1 MRACTATLRKS
12 LLASIFS
19 FSFGVLHLQT
29 CLVSCRQ
36 RSHNSCAG
44 AQRGCKAQ
52 GRQTQVIWQGK
63 AGNNSSAG
71 VRQRLLCVLGLLH
84 MLVCYRA
91 ESDSLAT
98 TQRGEKAWV
107 DIADQSGN
115 ANAMRPAIDN
125 RRMGRCIDIAA
136 VVHDTGVSIMSCT
149 HASKR
154 FRQ

>member
-1 MRACTATLRKS
+1 
-12 LLASIFS
+12 
-19 FSFGVLHLQT
+19 
-29 CLVSCRQ
+29 
-36 RSHNSCAG
+36 
-44 AQRGCKAQ
+44 
-52 GRQTQVIWQGK
+52 
-63 AGNNSSAG
+63 
-71 VRQRLLCVLGLLH
+71 

>member
-1 MRACTATLRKS
+1 M
-12 LLASIFS
+12 
-19 FSFGVLHLQT
+19 
-29 CLVSCRQ
+29 
-36 RSHNSCAG
+36 
-44 AQRGCKAQ
+44 
-52 GRQTQVIWQGK
+52 
-63 AGNNSSAG
+63 
-71 VRQRLLCVLGLLH
+71 
-84 MLVCYRA
+84 
-91 ESDSLAT
+91 
-98 TQRGEKAWV
+98 